1 MHCGFFLVH
10 RALRYALIALWI
22 APWLYLV
29 HSAIKVHLIFI
40 YRHCES
46 RQAFKSET
54 HLKNICYS
62 KSVLTAPPFVYN
74 EQYKFY
80 FVRFLKKKIWKF
92 LHFKLY
98 KGYSF
103 SNQFILALIKPKY
116 DKVEF
121 MVRPYF
127 ILFVLSPCIVINQ
140 YNTPASNSIK
150 MRTSALA

>member
-1 MHCGFFLVH
+1 MNPDKLLNQKHIL
-10 RALRYALIALWI
+10 
-22 APWLYLV
+22 
-29 HSAIKVHLIFI
+29 KIFV
-40 YRHCES
+40 
-46 RQAFKSET
+46 
-54 HLKNICYS
+54 YS

-74 EQYKFY
+74 EQHKFY

-103 SNQFILALIKPKY
+103 SNQFILSLVKPKY

-121 MVRPYF
+121 MVRPYNV
-127 ILFVLSPCIVINQ
+127 LFVLGLCIVISH
-140 YNTPASNSIK
+140 YNTPGSNSVK